1 MQSRNIKKVSLI
13 ICSFILLFILIFI
26 FCIFGSVKFSVKEII
41 ISIFDKDN
49 ELLNTIVYDIRLPR
63 NLIAAFVGASLS
75 VSGILLQAVMRNPL
89 ADPGITGVSSGA
101 SVMAIIILLAFPT
114 YSFILPI
121 LAFVGGLL
129 ACILVFVLAWKNGE
143 IKPNRIILSGVAIN
157 SIFGSIISIFTI
169 IYSDRIQS
177 ALLWLNG
184 SLANGEIKPN
194 RIILSGVAINSIFG
208 SIISIF
214 TIIYSDRIQSAL
226 LWLNGSLA
234 QKTWSDFK
242 LLSAYIVIGLIFSL
256 FCIRPANILALGEKT
271 ALSLGFNVTYLRL
284 FISIVGV
291 FLAGVCTS
299 IVGIIGFVGLIIP
312 HICRIIIGDDYRYC
326 LPLSIALGGII
337 VLLADTIARTIG
349 GSVELPVGIVM
360 SLIGGPFFLYL
371 LRKKEGA

>member
-1 MQSRNIKKVSLI
+1 MKSNNLKKINLI
-13 ICSFILLFILIFI
+13 ILSFILLFILIFI
-26 FCIFGSVKFSVKEII
+26 LCIFGSVKFTIKEIML
-41 ISIFDKDN
+41 SLFNRDN
-49 ELLNTIVYDIRLPR
+49 TLLNTIVYEIRLPR
-63 NLIAAFVGASLS
+63 NLIASFVGGALA

-101 SVMAIIILLAFPT
+101 SVMAIIILLALPA

-121 LAFVGGLL
+121 AAFLGGLI
-129 ACILVFVLAWKNGE
+129 ACSLVFILAWKNGE
-143 IKPNRIILSGVAIN
+143 IQPTRIILSGVAVN
-157 SIFGSIISIFTI
+157 AIFGSIIS
-169 IYSDRIQS
+169 
-177 ALLWLNG
+177 L
-184 SLANGEIKPN
+184 
-194 RIILSGVAINSIFG
+194 
-208 SIISIF
+208 F

-242 LLSAYIVIGLIFSL
+242 LLGFYITIGLILSL

-271 ALSLGFNVTYLRL
+271 ALSLGFNVTHLRL

-312 HICRIIIGDDYRYC
+312 HIARIIIGDDYKYC

-337 VLLADTIARTIG
+337 VLIADTTARTIG

-360 SLIGGPFFLYL
+360 SLLGGPFFLYL

>member
-1 MQSRNIKKVSLI
+1 MQNRNIKKVSLI
-13 ICSFILLFILIFI
+13 IGSFILLFILIFI
-26 FCIFGSVKFSVKEII
+26 FCIFGSVKFSVKDII
-41 ISIFDKDN
+41 ISIFNKDN

-101 SVMAIIILLAFPT
+101 SVMAIIILLAFPS

-121 LAFVGGLL
+121 LAFVGGLV
-129 ACILVFVLAWKNGE
+129 ACVLVFVLAWKNGE

-184 SLANGEIKPN
+184 SLA
-194 RIILSGVAINSIFG
+194 
-208 SIISIF
+208 
-214 TIIYSDRIQSAL
+214 
-226 LWLNGSLA
+226 
-234 QKTWSDFK
+234 QKTWSDFN
-242 LLSAYIVIGLIFSL
+242 LLSVYIAIGLILSL

-349 GSVELPVGIVM
+349 GTVELPVGIVM

-371 LRKKEGA
+371 LRKKEGV

>member
-1 MQSRNIKKVSLI
+1 MKNSKIKKINLI
-13 ICSFILLFILIFI
+13 IISYILLFVLIFI
-26 FCIFGSVKFSVKEII
+26 FCIFGSVKFSLKDII
-41 ISIFDKDN
+41 LSIFNKDN

-101 SVMAIIILLAFPT
+101 SVIAIIILLAFPA

-121 LAFVGGLL
+121 AAFIGGLV
-129 ACILVFVLAWKNGE
+129 ACALVFILAWKNGE
-143 IKPNRIILSGVAIN
+143 IKPSRIILSGVAIN
-157 SIFGSIISIFTI
+157 SIFGSVI
-169 IYSDRIQS
+169 
-177 ALLWLNG
+177 A
-184 SLANGEIKPN
+184 
-194 RIILSGVAINSIFG
+194 V
-208 SIISIF
+208 F

-242 LLSAYIVIGLIFSL
+242 LLSVYITIGLILSL

-271 ALSLGFNVTYLRL
+271 ALSLGFNVTHLRL

-312 HICRIIIGDDYRYC
+312 HICRIIIGDDYKYC
-326 LPLSIALGGII
+326 LPLSISLGGIV

>member
-1 MQSRNIKKVSLI
+1 MQNRNIKKVSLI
-13 ICSFILLFILIFI
+13 IGSFILLFILIFI
-26 FCIFGSVKFSVKEII
+26 FCIFGSVKFSVKDII
-41 ISIFDKDN
+41 ISIFNKDN

-101 SVMAIIILLAFPT
+101 SVMAIIILLAFPS

-121 LAFVGGLL
+121 LAFVGGLV

-184 SLANGEIKPN
+184 SLA
-194 RIILSGVAINSIFG
+194 
-208 SIISIF
+208 
-214 TIIYSDRIQSAL
+214 
-226 LWLNGSLA
+226 
-234 QKTWSDFK
+234 QKTWSDFN
-242 LLSAYIVIGLIFSL
+242 LLSVYIAIGLIFSL

-271 ALSLGFNVTYLRL
+271 VLSLGFNVTYLRL

-312 HICRIIIGDDYRYC
+312 HICRIVIGDDYRYC

>member
-1 MQSRNIKKVSLI
+1 MQNRNIKKVSLI
-13 ICSFILLFILIFI
+13 IGSFILLFILIFI
-26 FCIFGSVKFSVKEII
+26 FCVFGSVKFSVKDII
-41 ISIFDKDN
+41 ISIFNKDN
-49 ELLNTIVYDIRLPR
+49 DLLNTIVYDIRLPR

-101 SVMAIIILLAFPT
+101 SVMAIIILLAFPS

-121 LAFVGGLL
+121 LAFVGGLV

-184 SLANGEIKPN
+184 SLA
-194 RIILSGVAINSIFG
+194 
-208 SIISIF
+208 
-214 TIIYSDRIQSAL
+214 
-226 LWLNGSLA
+226 
-234 QKTWSDFK
+234 QKTWSDFN
-242 LLSAYIVIGLIFSL
+242 LLSVYIAIGLILSL

-312 HICRIIIGDDYRYC
+312 HICRIVIGDDYRYC

-349 GSVELPVGIVM
+349 GTVELPVGIVM

-371 LRKKEGA
+371 LRKKEGV

>member
-1 MQSRNIKKVSLI
+1 MKNSKIKKINLI
-13 ICSFILLFILIFI
+13 IISYILLFVLIFI
-26 FCIFGSVKFSVKEII
+26 FCIFGSVKFSLKDII
-41 ISIFDKDN
+41 LSIFNKDN

-101 SVMAIIILLAFPT
+101 SVMAIIILLAFPA

-121 LAFVGGLL
+121 AAFIGGLV
-129 ACILVFVLAWKNGE
+129 ACALVFILAWKNGE
-143 IKPNRIILSGVAIN
+143 IKPSRIILSGVAIN
-157 SIFGSIISIFTI
+157 SIFGSVI
-169 IYSDRIQS
+169 
-177 ALLWLNG
+177 A
-184 SLANGEIKPN
+184 
-194 RIILSGVAINSIFG
+194 V
-208 SIISIF
+208 F

-242 LLSAYIVIGLIFSL
+242 LLSVYITIGLILSL

-271 ALSLGFNVTYLRL
+271 ALSLGFNVTHLRL

-312 HICRIIIGDDYRYC
+312 HICRIIIGDDYKYC
-326 LPLSIALGGII
+326 LPLSISLGGIV

>member
-1 MQSRNIKKVSLI
+1 MSNSKIKKINLI
-13 ICSFILLFILIFI
+13 IASFILLFILTFA
-26 FCIFGSVKFSVKEII
+26 FCVFGSVKFNIQDII
-41 ISIFDKDN
+41 LSIFNKDD

-63 NLIAAFVGASLS
+63 NLVAILVGAGLA

-101 SVMAIIILLAFPT
+101 SVMAIIILLAMPS

-121 LAFVGGLL
+121 ASFIAALI
-129 ACILVFVLAWKNGE
+129 ACTLVFVLAWKNGE
-143 IKPNRIILSGVAIN
+143 IKPSRIILSGVAIN
-157 SIFGSIISIFTI
+157 SIFGSIIS
-169 IYSDRIQS
+169 
-177 ALLWLNG
+177 L
-184 SLANGEIKPN
+184 
-194 RIILSGVAINSIFG
+194 
-208 SIISIF
+208 F

-242 LLSAYIVIGLIFSL
+242 LLAIYIIIGLIMSL
-256 FCIRPANILALGEKT
+256 FCIRPANILSLGEKT
-271 ALSLGFNVTYLRL
+271 ALSLGFNVTHLRL
-284 FISIVGV
+284 FFSIVGV

-312 HICRIIIGDDYRYC
+312 HICRIIIGDDYKYC
-326 LPLSIALGGII
+326 LPLSISLGGIV
-337 VLLADTIARTIG
+337 VLVADTIARSIG

>member
-1 MQSRNIKKVSLI
+1 MKKVSLI
-13 ICSFILLFILIFI
+13 IGSFILLFILIFI
-26 FCIFGSVKFSVKEII
+26 FCVFGSVKFSVKDII
-41 ISIFDKDN
+41 ISIFNKDN

-101 SVMAIIILLAFPT
+101 SVMAIIILLAFPS

-121 LAFVGGLL
+121 LAFVGGLV

-184 SLANGEIKPN
+184 SLA
-194 RIILSGVAINSIFG
+194 
-208 SIISIF
+208 
-214 TIIYSDRIQSAL
+214 
-226 LWLNGSLA
+226 
-234 QKTWSDFK
+234 QKTWSDFN
-242 LLSAYIVIGLIFSL
+242 LLSVYIAIGLILSL

-349 GSVELPVGIVM
+349 GTVELPVGIVM

-371 LRKKEGA
+371 LRKKEGV

>member
-1 MQSRNIKKVSLI
+1 MQNRNIKKVSLI
-13 ICSFILLFILIFI
+13 IGSFILLFILIFI
-26 FCIFGSVKFSVKEII
+26 FCIFGSVKFSVKDII
-41 ISIFDKDN
+41 ISIFNKDN

-101 SVMAIIILLAFPT
+101 SVMAIIILLAFPS

-121 LAFVGGLL
+121 LAFVGGVV

-184 SLANGEIKPN
+184 SLA
-194 RIILSGVAINSIFG
+194 
-208 SIISIF
+208 
-214 TIIYSDRIQSAL
+214 
-226 LWLNGSLA
+226 
-234 QKTWSDFK
+234 QKTWSDFN
-242 LLSAYIVIGLIFSL
+242 LLSVYIAIGLILSL

-349 GSVELPVGIVM
+349 GTVELPVGIVM

-371 LRKKEGA
+371 LRKKEGV

>member
-1 MQSRNIKKVSLI
+1 MQNHNIKKVSLI
-13 ICSFILLFILIFI
+13 IGSFILLFILIFI
-26 FCIFGSVKFSVKEII
+26 FCIFGSVKFSVKDII
-41 ISIFDKDN
+41 ISIFNKDN

-101 SVMAIIILLAFPT
+101 SVMAIIILLAFPS

-121 LAFVGGLL
+121 LAFVGGLV

-184 SLANGEIKPN
+184 SLA
-194 RIILSGVAINSIFG
+194 
-208 SIISIF
+208 
-214 TIIYSDRIQSAL
+214 
-226 LWLNGSLA
+226 
-234 QKTWSDFK
+234 QKTWSDFN
-242 LLSAYIVIGLIFSL
+242 LLSVYIAIGLILSL

-349 GSVELPVGIVM
+349 GTIELPVGIVM

-371 LRKKEGA
+371 LRKKEGV

>member
-1 MQSRNIKKVSLI
+1 MQNRNIKKVSLI
-13 ICSFILLFILIFI
+13 IGSFILLFILIFI
-26 FCIFGSVKFSVKEII
+26 FCVFGSVKFSVKDII
-41 ISIFDKDN
+41 ISIFNKDN

-101 SVMAIIILLAFPT
+101 SVMAIIILLAFPS

-121 LAFVGGLL
+121 LAFVGGLV

-184 SLANGEIKPN
+184 SLA
-194 RIILSGVAINSIFG
+194 
-208 SIISIF
+208 
-214 TIIYSDRIQSAL
+214 
-226 LWLNGSLA
+226 
-234 QKTWSDFK
+234 QKTWSDFN
-242 LLSAYIVIGLIFSL
+242 LLSVYIAIGLILSL

-349 GSVELPVGIVM
+349 GTVELPVGIVM

-371 LRKKEGA
+371 LRKKEGV

>member
-41 ISIFDKDN
+41 ISIFNKDN

-184 SLANGEIKPN
+184 SLA
-194 RIILSGVAINSIFG
+194 
-208 SIISIF
+208 
-214 TIIYSDRIQSAL
+214 
-226 LWLNGSLA
+226 

-242 LLSAYIVIGLIFSL
+242 LLYAYILMGLILSL
-256 FCIRPANILALGEKT
+256 FCRRPANILALGEKT

-299 IVGIIGFVGLIIP
+299 VVGIIGFVGLIIP
-312 HICRIIIGDDYRYC
+312 HICRIVIGDDYRYC

>member
-1 MQSRNIKKVSLI
+1 MQNRNIKKVSLI
-13 ICSFILLFILIFI
+13 IGSFILLFILIFI
-26 FCIFGSVKFSVKEII
+26 FCIFGSVKFSVKDII
-41 ISIFDKDN
+41 ISIFNKDN

-101 SVMAIIILLAFPT
+101 SVMAIIILLAFPS

-121 LAFVGGLL
+121 LAFVGGLV

-184 SLANGEIKPN
+184 SLA
-194 RIILSGVAINSIFG
+194 
-208 SIISIF
+208 
-214 TIIYSDRIQSAL
+214 
-226 LWLNGSLA
+226 
-234 QKTWSDFK
+234 QKTWSDFN
-242 LLSAYIVIGLIFSL
+242 LLSVYIAIGLIFSL

-271 ALSLGFNVTYLRL
+271 VLSLGFNVTYLRL

-349 GSVELPVGIVM
+349 GTVELPVGIVM

-371 LRKKEGA
+371 LRKKEGV